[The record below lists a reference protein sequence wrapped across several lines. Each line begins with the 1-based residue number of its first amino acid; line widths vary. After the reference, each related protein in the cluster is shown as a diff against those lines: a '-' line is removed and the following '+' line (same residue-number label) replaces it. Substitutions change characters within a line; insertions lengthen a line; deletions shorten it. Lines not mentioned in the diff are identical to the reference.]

1 MAESQSNI
9 RSLFSRAQLLRRQ
22 LDSLETTT
30 QLYQEN
36 LQTAISTL
44 EACRQLADNVSLFS
58 PNETQDDISSGDL
71 QYLSIDYILGDL
83 IPRRTSSNR
92 KALLKDSQDA
102 YERYLNILDRYD
114 MLSKNDKKLYERY
127 LDRKDSFT
135 LLASS
140 DPSIRRD
147 TKIARFKQEKDLKQ
161 KLEVSTPSI
170 CHE

>member
-9 RSLFSRAQLLRRQ
+9 KSLFSRAQLLRKQ
-22 LDSLETTT
+22 LESLETTT

-44 EACRQLADNVSLFS
+44 EACRKLADKVSLFS

-71 QYLSIDYILGDL
+71 QYLSIAYFLGDL
-83 IPRRTSSNR
+83 IPRRTGSNR
-92 KALLKDSQDA
+92 KALLKDSQNA
-102 YERYLNILDRYD
+102 YERYLSLLDRYD
-114 MLSKNDKKLYERY
+114 LLSKNDKKLYERY
-127 LDRKDSFT
+127 LDSRDSFS

-140 DPSIRRD
+140 DASIRRD

-161 KLEVSTPSI
+161 KLEVRTI
-170 CHE
+170 V